1 MSTNRSIHALGYTA
15 CGLVLLLLAV
25 GCDALNF
32 APLVSATTTLTEEFK
47 TGPSPKIV
55 IETFNGSIDVS
66 EGESDEVVV
75 EVTKRAGG
83 FDRETAEANL
93 DYIEVSIVQKDDTI
107 HVTAR
112 RLGRQGNFG
121 AAVVVA
127 APKAA
132 RLNLKS
138 SNGRVVC
145 EGLEGGIEATT
156 SNGKIEIVEARGA
169 IDVATSNGG
178 IEIEADDATVE
189 AKSSNGTI
197 KFQGTLADKEHR
209 FKTSNGRIQL
219 YLPAKSQ
226 FRLDCS
232 TSNASVQ
239 CDFPIAEK
247 ARSSKRKLA
256 GTVGDDPRFSIVA
269 QTSNGGISIRKADA
283 DKPIRTRIDQR
294 LD

>member
-1 MSTNRSIHALGYTA
+1 MRSWSRLRAA
-15 CGLVLLLLAV
+15 RA
-25 GCDALNF
+25 
-32 APLVSATTTLTEEFK
+32 
-47 TGPSPKIV
+47 
-55 IETFNGSIDVS
+55 GSI
-66 EGESDEVVV
+66 E
-75 EVTKRAGG
+75 RLP
-83 FDRETAEANL
+83 EANL

-107 HVTAR
+107 HVTVR

-121 AAVVVA
+121 AAVVVVA

-145 EGLEGGIEATT
+145 EGLEGGIVATT
-156 SNGKIEIVEARGA
+156 SNGKIEVVEVRGA

-239 CDFPIAEK
+239 CDFPIAER
-247 ARSSKRKLA
+247 ARSSKRKLM
-256 GTVGDDPRFSIVA
+256 GTVGDDPQFSIVA
-269 QTSNGGISIRKADA
+269 QTSNGGISIRKADS
-283 DKPIRTRIDQR
+283 DKD
-294 LD
+294 